1 MFARLRQYERY
12 LAAQRQEELEALED
26 EIRRRIAVNPQNPES
41 VRTEDPRTTVELL
54 DAKSKLLREPNRQ
67 PAHNGLLPRE
77 LFF

>member
-1 MFARLRQYERY
+1 MFARLQQYERY
-12 LAAQRQEELEALED
+12 LAAQRQKELEALD
-26 EIRRRIAVNPQNPES
+26 HEIRGRIAADPQNSES
-41 VRTEDPRTTVELL
+41 VRIEDPRSTVQLL